1 MDDNNQTSGQPK
13 PEPEE
18 CVKEQK
24 ITDHFKIMIDKAR
37 KAQKLVLIKRVDDLL
52 RWGAQE
58 EYDFSKIFG
67 VKGNKEV
74 NIRKYGHNT
83 GRRMN
88 ARFLMMD
95 GVRRLMI
102 IANDLTMSSF
112 INYTGCNEFAAF
124 VSPSKDMPYIIN
136 IGAKFEYRDGK
147 KNPVTG
153 KDSHVATLCHEMS
166 HIQWYYGDNKKG
178 GMWSQ
183 DYTTTDKYSTC
194 KEDEVSYDE
203 HIRIATKLISK
214 QKDQIFEN
222 AYNIER
228 YFEIRLIESEID
240 SINDEILSNSVK
252 KKIAEL
258 EKALLH

>member
-1 MDDNNQTSGQPK
+1 
-13 PEPEE
+13 
-18 CVKEQK
+18 
-24 ITDHFKIMIDKAR
+24 
-37 KAQKLVLIKRVDDLL
+37 
-52 RWGAQE
+52 
-58 EYDFSKIFG
+58 
-67 VKGNKEV
+67 
-74 NIRKYGHNT
+74 
-83 GRRMN
+83 
-88 ARFLMMD
+88 LMMD

-214 QKDQIFEN
+214 QKD
-222 AYNIER
+222 
-228 YFEIRLIESEID
+228 
-240 SINDEILSNSVK
+240 
-252 KKIAEL
+252 
-258 EKALLH
+258 

>member
-37 KAQKLVLIKRVDDLL
+37 KAQKLVLIKRADDLL

-194 KEDEVSYDE
+194 KEDESASGNGFRVQLP
-203 HIRIATKLISK
+203 IRHETKSPPR
-214 QKDQIFEN
+214 QKW
-222 AYNIER
+222 
-228 YFEIRLIESEID
+228 
-240 SINDEILSNSVK
+240 
-252 KKIAEL
+252 
-258 EKALLH
+258 

>member
-24 ITDHFKIMIDKAR
+24 ITDHFKIMILMLLLYVMKC
-37 KAQKLVLIKRVDDLL
+37 LI
-52 RWGAQE
+52 
-58 EYDFSKIFG
+58 FSGIMG
-67 VKGNKEV
+67 
-74 NIRKYGHNT
+74 
-83 GRRMN
+83 
-88 ARFLMMD
+88 
-95 GVRRLMI
+95 I
-102 IANDLTMSSF
+102 I
-112 INYTGCNEFAAF
+112 
-124 VSPSKDMPYIIN
+124 
-136 IGAKFEYRDGK
+136 
-147 KNPVTG
+147 
-153 KDSHVATLCHEMS
+153 
-166 HIQWYYGDNKKG
+166 KKG

>member
-37 KAQKLVLIKRVDDLL
+37 KAQKLVLI
-52 RWGAQE
+52 
-58 EYDFSKIFG
+58 
-67 VKGNKEV
+67 
-74 NIRKYGHNT
+74 
-83 GRRMN
+83 
-88 ARFLMMD
+88 
-95 GVRRLMI
+95 
-102 IANDLTMSSF
+102 F

-240 SINDEILSNSVK
+240 SIDDEILSNSVK